1 MMGLVWEGTAPLWV
15 RIVVAE
21 EIEPLVPYLRP
32 HGPWIHDRRV
42 CVWLLQKVS
51 YGIYMA
57 GPERIE
63 LPPHGSKPRI
73 LSIELKA
80 ESGAL
85 NVIQTRDLSLTK
97 GVLYR

>member
-1 MMGLVWEGTAPLWV
+1 
-15 RIVVAE
+15 
-21 EIEPLVPYLRP
+21 
-32 HGPWIHDRRV
+32 
-42 CVWLLQKVS
+42 
-51 YGIYMA
+51 MA

-85 NVIQTRDLSLTK
+85 NQIRTDDLSLTK
-97 GVLYR
+97 GVLYHWSYKSRKPTEVGCVWSG